1 MTFRRVLA
9 AGAALGV
16 ALVTAAACG
25 GGGSAKKAAQEAAAP
40 AEGHQNTHSAPPAA
54 PLRAGERFQFLSMAQ
69 PYTPK
74 PPSGATDEYRCFLVD
89 PHFATTSYVVGSEF
103 LPENADVVHH
113 AILFRVRP
121 GDVAQAKKLDD
132 DTPGDGWTCFG
143 DAGIRNRDLGSSAW
157 IGAWAPGGT
166 EKLSDRKIGY
176 EMEPGSQIIMQVHYN
191 LLATGGKATSSD
203 KSGVRLRVVDGP
215 ADIKALQTTLL
226 VAPVELPCPAG
237 ESGELCDREKS
248 VLDVWKRFGKEAGA
262 TVSGLNLICNGGG
275 TPKAG
280 NTQQCD
286 HKVRQAGVI
295 HAVAGHMHLLGR
307 SIKVELNPG
316 TPQAQV
322 LLDNQNYDFDDQSAR
337 PTATPIAVK
346 PGDMYR
352 VTCTH
357 DAGLRSQLPQLKPLK
372 PRYVVWG
379 EGTSDEMCLGVV
391 VWSKG

>member
-1 MTFRRVLA
+1 MTFRRILA
-9 AGAALGV
+9 AGAALGI
-16 ALVTAAACG
+16 ALATGAACG
-25 GGGSAKKAAQEAAAP
+25 SSDTPNKAAQQAAAP
-40 AEGHQNTHSAPPAA
+40 VDGHKTTHSAPPAA

-69 PYTPK
+69 PYLPK
-74 PPSGATDEYRCFLVD
+74 PPAGSTDEYRCFLVD
-89 PHFATTSYVVGSEF
+89 PHFAATSYIVGSEF

-113 AILFRVRP
+113 AILFRVAP
-121 GDVAQAKKLDD
+121 GDIAQAKKLDD
-132 DTPGDGWTCFG
+132 ESPGDGWTCFG
-143 DAGIRNRDLGSSAW
+143 DAGVRNRDLGSSAW
-157 IGAWAPGGT
+157 IGAWAPGGS
-166 EKLSDRKIGY
+166 ERLSDRKIGY
-176 EMEPGSQIIMQVHYN
+176 EMEPGSQIVMQVHYN
-191 LLATGGKATSSD
+191 LLATGGKATSTD

-215 ADIKALQTTLL
+215 ADIKALKTSLL
-226 VAPVELPCPAG
+226 VAPVELPCLPG
-237 ESGELCDREKS
+237 ETGDLCDRERS

-286 HKVRQAGVI
+286 HRVRRAGVI

-316 TPQAQV
+316 TAAAQV

-337 PTATPIAVK
+337 PTAAPIAVK
-346 PGDMYR
+346 PGDTYR

-357 DAGLRSQLPQLKPLK
+357 DANLRTQLPQLKPLK

-391 VWSKG
+391 IWSS